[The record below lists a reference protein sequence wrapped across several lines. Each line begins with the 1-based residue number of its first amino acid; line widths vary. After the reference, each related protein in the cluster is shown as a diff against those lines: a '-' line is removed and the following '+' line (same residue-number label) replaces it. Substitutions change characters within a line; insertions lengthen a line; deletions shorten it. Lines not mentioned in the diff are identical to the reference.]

1 MTDATCQHYYWPVP
15 GTPGHL
21 CGKPATHLG
30 KALTSGPTYRC
41 EKHQYDLSQETKM
54 KLGKREERA

>member
-30 KALTSGPTYRC
+30 TNASRVGPVV
-41 EKHQYDLSQETKM
+41 SV
-54 KLGKREERA
+54 